1 MDCCGNRSKKEVLM
15 GSISNRYLRSASNVI
30 LILILVAL
38 VPVSIAAQESDSDS
52 VNQSGTT
59 IGLSAVYSPNS
70 FEAWGKIQNSR
81 SFSLKGQF
89 WFSEFQFENFSA
101 RLGSEIII
109 TQHLKYP
116 VNGID
121 GPRDQRLGFGI
132 IPLNVLTPIGNGKV
146 KPFTFFSAGLL
157 FLNDKLPAGDGAS
170 MNYLLNLGTGIE
182 FQTTSRTVLQIGYNL
197 QHLSN
202 ANSALL
208 NPGIDYHNFFFTL
221 IFL

>member
-1 MDCCGNRSKKEVLM
+1 M

>member
-1 MDCCGNRSKKEVLM
+1 M

-132 IPLNVLTPIGNGKV
+132 IPLNVLTPIGSGKV

>member
-1 MDCCGNRSKKEVLM
+1 M
-15 GSISNRYLRSASNVI
+15 NVSLNTYPRTAALAI
-30 LILILVAL
+30 LFTFFTILPSLVF
-38 VPVSIAAQESDSDS
+38 AQESYPDTDKK
-52 VNQSGTT
+52 SGTT

-81 SFSLKGQF
+81 SYSLKGQF
-89 WFSEFQFENFSA
+89 WFSEFQFRNFNA
-101 RLGSEIII
+101 RLGSEVII

-116 VNGID
+116 INGID
-121 GPRDQRLGFGI
+121 GPRDQRLGFGL
-132 IPLNVLTPIGNGKV
+132 IPLNVLVPFGNSRV

-182 FQTTSRTVLQIGYNL
+182 FQTTNRTVLQIGYNL

-221 IFL
+221 IFH

>member
-1 MDCCGNRSKKEVLM
+1 M

-38 VPVSIAAQESDSDS
+38 VPVSIAAQESDSES

-132 IPLNVLTPIGNGKV
+132 IPLNVLTPIGSGKV